1 MANRLTYKELEKQVK
16 ELKSEAVEHKHI
28 EERLRISE
36 ERLRRLIE
44 HSTDA
49 FFVHDIDG
57 RIIDTNQH
65 ACESLGYERDEL
77 LRLSISDIELDFT
90 PENHPDKWSNM
101 VQGVP
106 AMFIGKHR
114 RKDGTIFPVEIR
126 LSIFDSGKQRYML
139 GIVRDISE
147 RMLAE
152 QALKE
157 NEEKYRMLFEH
168 SGFATSV
175 SDLETGEI
183 IAFNKKAYESL
194 GYTSEEFKK
203 LSSVDIQPHKT
214 PEEIVKEKKRVI
226 KIGSLVG
233 ETKHKTK
240 NGDIRD
246 VLMSSV
252 PIRINDKYFIQHIY
266 IDITKWKRMNVE
278 LQNREAELEGTNKS
292 LEEMNSALKVLLKK
306 RDEDR
311 TELEEKVLLGIQ
323 ELVVPYLEKL
333 KKSALDKG
341 QEAYVDIARSN
352 LAEITNPF
360 PYGLTSRHLNLTPME
375 IKVSNLIKQGK
386 TSKDIADLFNL
397 SFRTIDVH
405 RTNIRKKLGIKSEKA
420 NLRSL
425 LLSLQ

>member
-1 MANRLTYKELEKQVK
+1 MSRKPTYEELEKQVK
-16 ELKSEAVEHKHI
+16 ELRKEAGELKYI
-28 EERLRISE
+28 EAKLRVSE

-65 ACESLGYERDEL
+65 ACESLGYTRDEML
-77 LRLSISDIELDFT
+77 KLTISDIELDFA

-101 VQGVP
+101 VPGVP
-106 AMFIGKHR
+106 AMFLGKHR
-114 RKDGTIFPVEIR
+114 RKDGATFPVEIR

-147 RMLAE
+147 RMQAE

-194 GYTSEEFKK
+194 GYTEEEFKK
-203 LSSVDIQPHKT
+203 LSSADIQPHKSR
-214 PEEIVKEKKRVI
+214 EEIVKEKKRVI
-226 KIGSLVG
+226 KIGSVVS

-240 NGDIRD
+240 SGDIRD

-252 PIRINDKYFIQHIY
+252 PIRIHDKYFIQHIY
-266 IDITKWKRMNVE
+266 IDITKWKMMNVE
-278 LQNREAELEGTNKS
+278 LQNREAELEEKNKS
-292 LEEMNSALKVLLKK
+292 LEEMNAALKVLLKK

-311 TELEEKVLLGIQ
+311 TELEEKVLLSIQ
-323 ELVVPYLEKL
+323 ELVIPYLEKL
-333 KKSALDKG
+333 KKSSLDRG
-341 QEAYVDIARSN
+341 PEAFVDIAMSN
-352 LAEITNPF
+352 LKDIINPF
-360 PYGLTSRHLNLTPME
+360 PYGVTSRHLNLTPME

-386 TSKDIADLFNL
+386 TSKEIADLFNL
-397 SFRTIDVH
+397 SFRTVEVH
-405 RTNIRKKLGIKSEKA
+405 RANIRKKLGIKNEKA

-425 LLSLQ
+425 LLTL